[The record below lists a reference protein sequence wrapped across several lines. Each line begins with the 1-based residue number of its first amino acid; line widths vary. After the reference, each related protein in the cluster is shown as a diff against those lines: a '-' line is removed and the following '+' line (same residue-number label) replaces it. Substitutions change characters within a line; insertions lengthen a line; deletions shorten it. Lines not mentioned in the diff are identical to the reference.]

1 MIYIILGLLMLRP
14 LTIYEMSQ
22 ILQGKVSPFYSGSYG
37 SIQTALKKLT
47 EQLDI
52 VSESVIENGR
62 NKKRYSIT
70 NSGKTQFQK
79 WLETDFL
86 VDNFKN
92 DALTKVF
99 FFGFLEKSK
108 QISSVSNYIASL
120 EETLIEYKTH
130 KESPRTIPTEL
141 ERVAFYQYQTL
152 EYGIY
157 QIESEIEFYKKLL
170 MEVKHESFEEERL

>member
-1 MIYIILGLLMLRP
+1 
-14 LTIYEMSQ
+14 MSQ

-70 NSGKTQFQK
+70 NSGKAQFQN

-99 FFGFLEKSK
+99 YLDF
-108 QISSVSNYIASL
+108 
-120 EETLIEYKTH
+120 
-130 KESPRTIPTEL
+130 
-141 ERVAFYQYQTL
+141 
-152 EYGIY
+152 
-157 QIESEIEFYKKLL
+157 
-170 MEVKHESFEEERL
+170 

>member
-1 MIYIILGLLMLRP
+1 MACQF
-14 LTIYEMSQ
+14 TIYEMSQ
-22 ILQGKVSPFYSGSYG
+22 ILKGKVSPFYSGSYG

-47 EQLDI
+47 EQLDT

-70 NSGKTQFQK
+70 NSGKEQFLN

-86 VDNFKN
+86 GDNFKN

-108 QISSVSNYIASL
+108 QINSVSNYITSL

-130 KESPRTIPTEL
+130 KEYPRTIPIEL
-141 ERVAFYQYQTL
+141 EKVAFYQYQTL
-152 EYGIY
+152 EYGIF
-157 QIESEIEFYKKLL
+157 QIELEIEFYKNLL
-170 MEVKHESFEEERL
+170 MEVKHENFEEKRL

>member
-1 MIYIILGLLMLRP
+1 MIYIILGLLMLKP
-14 LTIYEMSQ
+14 LTIYEMSR

-37 SIQTALKKLT
+37 SIQAALKKLT

-52 VSESVIENGR
+52 ASESIIENGR
-62 NKKRYSIT
+62 NKKKYSIT
-70 NSGKTQFQK
+70 KSGKEQFMN

-86 VDNFKN
+86 IDNFKN

-108 QISSVSNYIASL
+108 QVSSISNYLTSL
-120 EETLIEYKTH
+120 EETLIDYKNH
-130 KESPRTIPTEL
+130 KAYKRTIPIEL
-141 ERVAFYQYQTL
+141 EKVAFYQYQTL
-152 EYGIY
+152 EYGIF

-170 MEVKHESFEEERL
+170 KEVKHENFEEERL